1 MPTKDELKQVFV
13 TGAVP
18 TQQNFHDLIDVAGVT
33 GPKGDTGP
41 AGLKGDAGPA
51 GPKGDKGAD
60 GVSVV
65 SAASDGTNL
74 VLTLSDNNTISVPW
88 PSQ

>member
-33 GPKGDTGP
+33 GPKGD
-41 AGLKGDAGPA
+41 AGAA

-65 SAASDGTNL
+65 SAASDGTNI
-74 VLTLSDNNTISVPW
+74 VFTLSDNKTISVPW